1 MASIALSCTYLISHI
16 ISVAIVAQ
24 SIVLQAVSWGNPAP
38 QESTIDGS
46 NMLGDL
52 ARPLRSG
59 SASGGA
65 GCDVELAGTHHHGT
79 PRTEGPRAQPS
90 RRSQIHIIAQP
101 CKERLLGLLLA
112 VALIVPTVTVV
123 TVVAAEWVSSPS
135 QRGWLILGFG
145 FYIMTAMRSLWGYFI
160 QVYEGVFYL
169 KVELRR
175 LDWPTLFDAVTEGVA
190 KKRNSKD
197 ILVAGIKRPSRR
209 MTK

>member
-1 MASIALSCTYLISHI
+1 MDWAGGIGPSAKATTATAKSQCERP
-16 ISVAIVAQ
+16 
-24 SIVLQAVSWGNPAP
+24 VLRSLRGGRTLAPERLLLLAVSWGNPAP

-52 ARPLRSG
+52 ATPLRLLG
-59 SASGGA
+59 LITGRPAPK
-65 GCDVELAGTHHHGT
+65 D
-79 PRTEGPRAQPS
+79 RGPSPVS
-90 RRSQIHIIAQP
+90 RSQSSP

-160 QVYEGVFYL
+160 QVYEGMFHL

-175 LDWPTLFDAVTEGVA
+175 LVCRTRFAAVTH
-190 KKRNSKD
+190 
-197 ILVAGIKRPSRR
+197 GIAP
-209 MTK
+209 

>member
-1 MASIALSCTYLISHI
+1 MKRITLRRHNKLMIYNSTFFVKAKFSGTSHALS
-16 ISVAIVAQ
+16 
-24 SIVLQAVSWGNPAP
+24 
-38 QESTIDGS
+38 
-46 NMLGDL
+46 MLGDL
-52 ARPLRSG
+52 ATPLRSG
-59 SASGGA
+59 SAFGGA
-65 GCDVELAGTHHHGT
+65 GCDVELAGTHHGT

-160 QVYEGVFYL
+160 QVYEGMFHPPQGRITPACL
-169 KVELRR
+169 PHSFRR
-175 LDWPTLFDAVTEGVA
+175 
-190 KKRNSKD
+190 SY
-197 ILVAGIKRPSRR
+197 
-209 MTK
+209 